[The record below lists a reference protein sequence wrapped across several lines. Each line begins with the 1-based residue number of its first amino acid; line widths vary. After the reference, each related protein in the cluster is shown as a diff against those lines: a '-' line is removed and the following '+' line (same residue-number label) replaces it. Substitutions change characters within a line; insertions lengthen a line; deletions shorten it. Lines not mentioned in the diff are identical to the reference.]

1 MAKAVDSENWTGG
14 GVREFRT
21 THWSIVLLAGQGGSL
36 ESSEAL
42 EKLCRTYWPPLY
54 AYVRRRGYPE
64 HEAQDLTQ
72 GFFARLLEKNYLSQ
86 LELGKGRFRSFLLAA
101 LNNFLS
107 NEWDRA
113 QRIKRGGGCAFIS
126 FVDEETE
133 GILESELADPATAE
147 KLFER
152 RWAERVVEETLK
164 KLEMEFE
171 TRVGRFEQLKVFLV
185 EAKGT
190 VSYVEVATR
199 LQMTEQAV
207 KSAVHRMRQRYREL
221 FRAEI
226 ANTVRC
232 PDQIDE
238 EMRHLFLAL
247 AG

>member
-1 MAKAVDSENWTGG
+1 M
-14 GVREFRT
+14 
-21 THWSIVLLAGQGGSL
+21 VLLAGQSESL
-36 ESSEAL
+36 ESAEAL

-54 AYVRRRGYPE
+54 AYIRRRGYPE

-72 GFFARLLEKNYLSQ
+72 GFFARLLEKNYLSA
-86 LELGKGRFRSFLLAA
+86 LELGKGRFRSFLIAA

-107 NEWDRA
+107 NEWDRT

-126 FVDEETE
+126 FVDEEAE
-133 GILESELADPATAE
+133 GTLESELADPATAE

-164 KLEMEFE
+164 KLELEFD
-171 TRVGRFEQLKVFLV
+171 TRLGRFEQLKVFLV

-190 VSYVEVATR
+190 VSYLEVATR

-226 ANTVRC
+226 ASTVRS